1 MVRNI
6 GSVANR
12 SGFVVEDTVRR
23 YGFDVRF
30 AYIRTDEM
38 PVDSV
43 LDARTKGHAH
53 Q

>member
-1 MVRNI
+1 MIRNV
-6 GSVANR
+6 GSAASR

-38 PVDSV
+38 SAATI
-43 LDARTKGHAH
+43 LEARTPGNAH